1 LHHKPIGLLNVCNYF
16 TPLLDLV
23 AHASHEGFISPFHT
37 RLLLCKE
44 QPDELLETM
53 LNYQVV
59 ETQEK
64 WSELPPER

>member
-1 LHHKPIGLLNVCNYF
+1 
-16 TPLLDLV
+16 
-23 AHASHEGFISPFHT
+23 
-37 RLLLCKE
+37 LLLCKE